1 MRVVNAR
8 RQNYET

>member
-8 RQNYET
+8 RQNYEA